1 VIQSEKKE
9 LQTFKSGKPTLFNKK
24 LEKKNVSKK
33 VVYDMNSLKVYDLD
47 IYLSNKKLVE
57 LGSIGYQG
65 KLI

>member
-1 VIQSEKKE
+1 
-9 LQTFKSGKPTLFNKK
+9 
-24 LEKKNVSKK
+24 
-33 VVYDMNSLKVYDLD
+33 MNSLKVYDLD